1 MLIYGIT
8 RARSKV
14 LTSLVKWLPRYL
26 THNVWSKEDDYNK
39 TRNVT
44 IIQHIVTYSTH
55 MWFLFIHVNFNFM
68 FSVLIYVLNYVLT
81 SGMCMI
87 ILLRVF
93 NALCYFAFSWTV
105 TFRDMYEW
113 VQNSIGAWSAL
124 TESRSIRPSH
134 KRLVFLITM
143 LDAGFDDKVLHD
155 GPITNRVII

>member
-14 LTSLVKWLPRYL
+14 LTALVKWLPRHL

-93 NALCYFAFSWTV
+93 NALCYFAFS
-105 TFRDMYEW
+105 
-113 VQNSIGAWSAL
+113 
-124 TESRSIRPSH
+124 
-134 KRLVFLITM
+134 
-143 LDAGFDDKVLHD
+143 
-155 GPITNRVII
+155 